1 MQWIGRGRS
10 ANVYVERDEDGLRV
24 ARKVFTPDSLSR
36 FVFYALDGAPN
47 PYGWNEHAI
56 AAALARR
63 QILGHLVEFWFGA
76 RLSLPVTYGTAWNE
90 QARAYELRCEF
101 IDGRHLAL
109 RGPDGSEDR
118 LEDLAAG
125 IMTPLQRHLEQAGFD
140 GMVWQ
145 AGRGNPVAASN
156 FMLRDGDDPA
166 HWVWIDLESGVPA
179 LFSCSPRA
187 QLRFYL
193 PRCWHY
199 GRPLFDDT
207 DMQRLRSYLEEQ
219 QEDLEKELGRKR
231 VEEVFAAVDE
241 LDHRQLRWKSLAR
254 HERGILAHRA
264 QGRLTESEA
273 RWYIEHPARWTLH
286 LLGVGG
292 AAAAALLRAA
302 PRRAWLRLRRLE
314 VRRALASGW
323 SFMTSQ
329 CYRTELSRGYVSRRI
344 DAWEAR
350 GFLEPRLVEQLHS
363 ELGGD
368 VSSAYIADFGVH
380 LMLKPFVKLL
390 QWWVVPAL
398 FLLGA
403 LDEWIVA
410 LVLVSGGAVART
422 AYTLGRLIQS
432 ALSRERLPLIA
443 LGIGALPVAG
453 NTAFPAEL
461 LACSTGD
468 ARILARFIVYD
479 SFAALGRAVPIWG
492 GPDTLTEHRL
502 NRLPDAIT
510 NSIRSLL
517 GSRQRSR

>member
-24 ARKVFTPDSLSR
+24 AHKVFTPDSLSR

-118 LEDLAAG
+118 LEDLTAG

-187 QLRFYL
+187 QLRFYV

-199 GRPLFDDT
+199 RRPLFDDT
-207 DMQRLRSYLEEQ
+207 NTHHLRSYLEERR
-219 QEDLEKELGRKR
+219 EDLENELGRKH
-231 VEEVFAAVDE
+231 VEEVFAAVEE
-241 LDHRQLRWKSLAR
+241 LDHRQLLWKSLAR
-254 HERGILAHRA
+254 HERGILSHRA
-264 QGRLTESEA
+264 QGRLTEAEA
-273 RWYIEHPARWTLH
+273 LWYIEHRARWTAH
-286 LLGVGG
+286 LLRVGG
-292 AAAAALLRAA
+292 TATAVRLGTTLHS
-302 PRRAWLRLRRLE
+302 AWQRLRRLD

-329 CYRTELSRGYVSRRI
+329 SYRTELSRGYVSRRI
-344 DAWEAR
+344 AAWEAR
-350 GFLEPRLVEQLHS
+350 GFLEPPLVEQLHG
-363 ELGGD
+363 ELGRD
-368 VSSAYIADFGVH
+368 ASSAYIADFGVH
-380 LMLKPFVKLL
+380 LMLKPFVKVL
-390 QWWVVPAL
+390 QWWVVPTL
-398 FLLGA
+398 FLFGT
-403 LDEWIVA
+403 LDEWTVA

-422 AYTLGRLIQS
+422 AYTLGRLVQS
-432 ALSRERLPLIA
+432 ALSGERLPVIA

-461 LACSTGD
+461 VACSRGD

-479 SFAALGRAVPIWG
+479 AFAAIGRAVPIWG

-502 NRLPDAIT
+502 NRLPDVVA